1 MSSFDWE
8 DAKPE
13 EKIDLVSIDFARC
26 FHGEGGKEVLEYLSK
41 YFLELPVANPG
52 ENSNWAYF
60 REGQN
65 DIIRRIKSLIIKGEK
80 LNDRK

>member
-8 DAKPE
+8 EPKQEA
-13 EKIDLVSIDFARC
+13 KIDLVSIDFARC
-26 FHGEGGKEVLEYLSK
+26 FHGQGGKEVLEYLTK
-41 YFLELPVANPG
+41 YFLEQPVANPDA
-52 ENSNWAYF
+52 NSSWAYF

>member
-8 DAKPE
+8 EPKQE
-13 EKIDLVSIDFARC
+13 VKIDTVAIDFAKC
-26 FHGEGGKEVLEYLSK
+26 FHGQGGKEVLEYLTK
-41 YFLELPVANPG
+41 YFLEYPVANPG

-65 DIIRRIKSLIIKGEK
+65 DIVRRIKSLIIKGEK